1 MQPVTEIPS
10 RLHTHS
16 RTHSRK
22 SNASRI
28 LAQAVAF
35 ILSETIRRLIS

>member
-10 RLHTHS
+10 RLH
-16 RTHSRK
+16 THSRK